1 MDKREKVM
9 KGLECCLNGPMQC
22 EKCPYKPDVGTSILP
37 HCVRDLRKNAIELL
51 KAQEPV
57 RVGKKIK
64 AGDVVLDFYPCGH
77 CKNAIRKPWRYCP
90 FCGRAVKWDE

>member
-1 MDKREKVM
+1 MVDREKVIR
-9 KGLECCLNGPMQC
+9 GLEAAL
-22 EKCPYKPDVGTSILP
+22 VLP
-37 HCVRDLRKNAIELL
+37 WTDYDNRNAIYRTIQDALALL

-64 AGDVVLDFYPCGH
+64 AGDVVLDFYSCGH

-90 FCGRAVKWDE
+90 FCGRPVKWE